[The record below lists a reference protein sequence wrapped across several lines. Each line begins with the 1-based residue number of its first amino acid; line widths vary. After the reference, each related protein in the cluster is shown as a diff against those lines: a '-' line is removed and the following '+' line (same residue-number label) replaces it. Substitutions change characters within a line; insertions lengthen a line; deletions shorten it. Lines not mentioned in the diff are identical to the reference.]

1 MVAAPGAVSTISACC
16 DAAFVARAGAIPVGV
31 SG

>member
-1 MVAAPGAVSTISACC
+1 MVAAPGAVSHFERLRS
-16 DAAFVARAGAIPVGV
+16 AFVAHVGAVPVGV